1 MDQQR
6 LWTRNFLTIS
16 FSSFFIFINFYILA
30 VTLPEYALTHLGGSS
45 NGMGLVTTVFVIAA
59 VLFRPLTGKWLD
71 EINRKKLLV
80 FSVVMFA
87 ACSFFYVWV
96 PNYALLLVLR
106 FVHGISFGI
115 AATTTSTVVLD
126 VIPRERKGE
135 GIGYFTLFM
144 SLAMVFGPF
153 VGLSVSSGAGYPVLF
168 LLIAVFGV
176 LACLFGV
183 ITPIPRHEPKP
194 SDLGA
199 WHIKRF
205 FEVRALPI
213 AIAGFLIAFAYGA
226 ISTFIAVYADSLGL
240 KSVASYF
247 FVVFA
252 AVVLLS
258 RPFTG
263 RLFDRRGAHMLVYP
277 GIALFAI
284 GLLALSQAGSA
295 AFFLLTAAVIGLGY
309 GAIIPS
315 FQTLAI
321 QSAPAHRSG
330 LATGTYFVLFDLG
343 YGLGSYLLG
352 LVASKAGYSSM
363 YLIGGFTVLLA
374 LGTYYGLYHRPQRL
388 RSARDAQVRDVQ
400 VRDAQGREAQ
410 VQEAQGQGQKA
421 LS

>member
-1 MDQQR
+1 MEKER
-6 LWTRNFLTIS
+6 LWSRDFLTIS

-30 VTLPEYALTHLGGSS
+30 VTLPEYAMSHLGGNP
-45 NGMGLVTTVFVIAA
+45 NGIGLVTTVFVIAA
-59 VLFRPLTGKWLD
+59 VLFRPLTRKWLD
-71 EINRKKLLV
+71 ELNRQKLLV
-80 FSVVMFA
+80 CSVTLFA
-87 ACSFFYVWV
+87 ACSFLYLWV
-96 PNYALLLVLR
+96 PTYPLLLVLR

-126 VIPRERKGE
+126 VIPSARKGE

-153 VGLSVSSGAGYPVLF
+153 IGLSVSSGAGYPALF
-168 LLIAVFGV
+168 VLIAVFAV
-176 LACLFGV
+176 LACVFGL
-183 ITPIPRHEPKP
+183 ITPIRSAERRPNE
-194 SDLGA
+194 LGS
-199 WHIKRF
+199 WNIRRF
-205 FEVRALPI
+205 IEFRAIPV
-213 AIAGFLIAFAYGA
+213 AAAGFLVAFAYGG
-226 ISTFIAVYADSLGL
+226 ISTFISVYANSIGL

-252 AVVLLS
+252 AMVLLS

-263 RLFDRRGAHMLVYP
+263 RLFDRRGAHALVYP

-284 GLLALSQAGSA
+284 GMIALSQAGTA

-330 LATGTYFVLFDLG
+330 LATGTYFVFFDLG

-352 LVASKAGYSSM
+352 LVASSAGYSAM
-363 YLIGGFTVLLA
+363 YLVGGIAAAAALA
-374 LGTYYGLYHRPQRL
+374 AYYGLHHRSERL
-388 RSARDAQVRDVQ
+388 RLASARSDHAADAET
-400 VRDAQGREAQ
+400 REVSA
-410 VQEAQGQGQKA
+410 
-421 LS
+421 

>member
-1 MDQQR
+1 MSFCFHRLQEELRLEKER
-6 LWTRNFLTIS
+6 LWNRDFLTLS

-30 VTLPEYALTHLGGSS
+30 VTLPEYAMLHLHGHA
-45 NGMGLVTTVFVIAA
+45 NGIGLVTTVFVVAA
-59 VLFRPLTGKWLD
+59 VIFRPLTGKWLD
-71 EINRKKLLV
+71 ELNRKKLLV
-80 FSVVMFA
+80 FSVIMFA
-87 ACSFFYVWV
+87 ACSFLYLWV
-96 PNYALLLVLR
+96 PTYSLLLVLR

-115 AATTTSTVVLD
+115 AATTTSAVVLD

-153 VGLSVSSGAGYPVLF
+153 VGLSVSSSAGYSVLF
-168 LLIAVFGV
+168 LFIAVFAL

-183 ITPIPRHEPKP
+183 ITPIPPHERKP
-194 SDLGA
+194 STLGN
-199 WHIKRF
+199 WHIQRF
-205 FEVRALPI
+205 IEPRAIPV
-213 AIAGFLIAFAYGA
+213 ACAGFLIAFAYGA
-226 ISTFIAVYADSLGL
+226 ISTFISVYADSLGL
-240 KSVASYF
+240 KSIASYF

-263 RLFDRRGAHMLVYP
+263 RLFDRRGAHPLVYP

-284 GLLALSQAGSA
+284 GMIGLSQAHSA
-295 AFFLLTAAVIGLGY
+295 LWFLLTAAVIGLGY

-330 LATGTYFVLFDLG
+330 LATGTYFVFFDLG

-352 LVASKAGYSSM
+352 QVASSISYSVM
-363 YLIGGFTVLLA
+363 YLVGGLIAAAALA
-374 LGTYYGLYHRPQRL
+374 VYYGVHHRTEQRRAVQL
-388 RSARDAQVRDVQ
+388 RETHLAETSKVSV
-400 VRDAQGREAQ
+400 
-410 VQEAQGQGQKA
+410 
-421 LS
+421 

>member
-1 MDQQR
+1 MLEKER
-6 LWTRNFLTIS
+6 LWSRNFLTIS

-30 VTLPEYALTHLGGSS
+30 VTLPEYALTHLGGSAD
-45 NGMGLVTTVFVIAA
+45 GIGLVTTVFVIAA
-59 VLFRPLTGKWLD
+59 VIFRPLTGKWLD

-80 FSVVMFA
+80 FSVAMFA
-87 ACSFFYVWV
+87 ACSFFYLWV
-96 PNYALLLVLR
+96 PNYSLLLVLR

-153 VGLSVSSGAGYPVLF
+153 VGLTVSESAGYTVLF
-168 LLIAVFGV
+168 VLMVIFAL

-183 ITPIPRHEPKP
+183 MTPIPRHERQP
-194 SDLGA
+194 SELGA
-199 WHIKRF
+199 WDIKRF
-205 FEVRALPI
+205 IEFRAIPV
-213 AIAGFLIAFAYGA
+213 AAVGFLIAFAYGA
-226 ISTFIAVYADSLGL
+226 ISTFISVYADSIGL

-247 FVVFA
+247 FIVFA
-252 AVVLLS
+252 AMVLLS

-263 RLFDRRGAHMLVYP
+263 RLFDRRGAHVLVYP

-284 GLLALSQAGSA
+284 GMIALSRADSA
-295 AFFLLTAAVIGLGY
+295 VFFLLTAAIIGLGY

-330 LATGTYFVLFDLG
+330 LATGTYFVFFDLG

-352 LVASKAGYSSM
+352 LIASSAGYSTM
-363 YLIGGFTVLLA
+363 YLVGGLTVLVSLA
-374 LGTYYGLYHRPQRL
+374 AYYGLYHRGERRRLSVSAQRKT
-388 RSARDAQVRDVQ
+388 RPSSV
-400 VRDAQGREAQ
+400 
-410 VQEAQGQGQKA
+410 
-421 LS
+421 

>member
-1 MDQQR
+1 MNPQS
-6 LWTRNFLTIS
+6 LWSRPFLTIS

-30 VTLPEYALTHLGGSS
+30 VTLPEYALAHLGGSPNS
-45 NGMGLVTTVFVIAA
+45 IGLVTTIFVIAA

-80 FSVVMFA
+80 GSVIMFA
-87 ACSFFYVWV
+87 ACSLFYVWID
-96 PNYALLLVLR
+96 NYALLLVLR

-126 VIPRERKGE
+126 VIPKERKGE

-153 VGLSVSSGAGYPVLF
+153 IGLSVSSGAGYPVLF
-168 LLIAVFGV
+168 LLIVIFGM

-183 ITPIPRHEPKP
+183 ITPIPKRDIQP

-199 WHIKRF
+199 WHFKRF
-205 FEVRALPI
+205 IEPRAVPI
-213 AIAGFLIAFAYGA
+213 AAAGFLIAFAYGA
-226 ISTFIAVYADSLGL
+226 ISTFISVYASSLGL
-240 KSVASYF
+240 KSAASYF

-252 AVVLLS
+252 AAVLLS

-284 GLLALSQAGSA
+284 GLLALSQAHSA
-295 AFFLLTAAVIGLGY
+295 LFFLVTAAVIGLGY

-315 FQTLAI
+315 FQTLAV

-352 LVASKAGYSSM
+352 LAASSAGYRVM
-363 YLIGGFTVLLA
+363 YLIGSAAALAALLP
-374 LGTYYGLYHRPQRL
+374 YYLLYHRPL
-388 RSARDAQVRDVQ
+388 RRKHRQSPAGTAY
-400 VRDAQGREAQ
+400 
-410 VQEAQGQGQKA
+410 KA
-421 LS
+421 SL